1 VQHRAGESKETVFS
15 PDLQV
20 KPADARRPSFAPL
33 PIGSEDVRSKIR
45 WIDRWVSEYQWA
57 SSRQE
62 TQPMSR
68 LQMADRDSSTRGEV
82 SPVMGRLNGKVAVVT
97 GASSGIGEAT
107 VRALSGEG
115 AAVVAGARR
124 RERLE
129 KLVEEVTRDGGNA
142 IAVECDVTDEEQA
155 HALVDRAIEEFGRI
169 DVLVNNAGV
178 MLLSKVEKGLSEEWR
193 RMFDVNVLGLL
204 YATDA
209 AIEAMKRQGGG
220 HIVNVSSVAGRKTRP
235 TVGVYSGTK
244 FAVNAVS
251 EALRQEVLEDG
262 IRVTVVEPGAVA
274 TELTDHITDEE
285 VRAGLKQRS
294 IEPLQPED
302 IANAVAYA
310 VGQPQRVSVNEIL
323 IRPTQQTN

>member
-1 VQHRAGESKETVFS
+1 
-15 PDLQV
+15 
-20 KPADARRPSFAPL
+20 
-33 PIGSEDVRSKIR
+33 
-45 WIDRWVSEYQWA
+45 
-57 SSRQE
+57 
-62 TQPMSR
+62 
-68 LQMADRDSSTRGEV
+68 
-82 SPVMGRLNGKVAVVT
+82 MGDRLNDKVAVVT

-107 VRALSGEG
+107 VRALSAEG

-124 RERLE
+124 KERLE
-129 KLVEEVTRDGGNA
+129 GLVEEVTRDGGKA
-142 IAVECDVTDEEQA
+142 IAVECDVTDERQA
-155 HALVDRAIEEFGRI
+155 HALIDRAIEEFGRI

-193 RMFDVNVLGLL
+193 QMFGVNVLGLL
-204 YATDA
+204 YATDG
-209 AIEAMKRQGGG
+209 AIGAMKEQGSG

-285 VRAGLKQRS
+285 VREGLKQRS
-294 IEPLQPED
+294 IEPLQSED
-302 IANAVAYA
+302 IANAIAYA

-323 IRPTQQTN
+323 IRPTQQAN